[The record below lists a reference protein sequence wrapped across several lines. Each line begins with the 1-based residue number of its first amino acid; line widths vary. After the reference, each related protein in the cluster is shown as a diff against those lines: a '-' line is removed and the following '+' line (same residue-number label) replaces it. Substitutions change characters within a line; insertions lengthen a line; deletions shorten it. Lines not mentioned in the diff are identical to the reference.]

1 MPLEDQGG
9 PSVQT
14 EGTIT
19 VHSTSGMIIHDVTT
33 THNIS
38 TMVIEATKITNTT
51 IGPIITTII
60 TAITITLIITTL
72 TVTEVAS
79 TRVTTGISRIDEVME
94 GTLIDIIGQVETG
107 REITSKTTNLG
118 STEQVFMTIIAIID
132 HIIIV

>member
-9 PSVQT
+9 PLVQT

-19 VHSTSGMIIHDVTT
+19 VHSISGMITHDVIT

-38 TMVIEATKITNTT
+38 TIVIEATKITNTT
-51 IGPIITTII
+51 IGLTI
-60 TAITITLIITTL
+60 ITITLIITTL

-94 GTLIDIIGQVETG
+94 GTLIDMIGQVETG
-107 REITSKTTNLG
+107 RGITSKTTNLG
-118 STEQVFMTIIAIID
+118 STEQVFVTIIAIID